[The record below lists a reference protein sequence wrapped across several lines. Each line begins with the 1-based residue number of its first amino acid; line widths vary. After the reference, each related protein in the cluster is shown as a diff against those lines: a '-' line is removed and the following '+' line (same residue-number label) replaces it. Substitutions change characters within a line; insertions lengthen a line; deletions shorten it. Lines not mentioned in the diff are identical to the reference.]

1 MDLTCQVPM
10 QYCSLHH
17 WTVLSPTDRSTTG
30 FCFSFAQPLHSSG
43 AISPTFSSRILGTK
57 QHGEFI
63 FQCHV
68 FCLFILFMWFS
79 RQECW
84 SSFPFPFPVDNVLSE
99 LSTMIRPSW
108 VALHSMAHSF
118 IELDKAGIHVISLVS
133 FLWLCLVWTCNNR
146 LFQNW
151 ERSTSG
157 LYVVTLLI

>member
-1 MDLTCQVPM
+1 MWFMDLIFQVPM

-68 FCLFILFMWFS
+68 FCLFMLFMWFS

-108 VALHSMAHSF
+108 VALHSMTHSF
-118 IELDKAGIHVISLVS
+118 IELNKAVIHMISVVC
-133 FLWLCLVWTCNNR
+133 FLLLWF
-146 LFQNW
+146 LFCFPSRW
-151 ERSTSG
+151 WG
-157 LYVVTLLI
+157 